1 MRFVAWLLGKQSQAD
16 TGGRTDRTFRRHIA
30 WCWGIPVPQPA
41 VTGEIYRQII
51 VDGTYFATW
60 CVLIAHNGSHVIGWQ
75 WCASESK
82 AAWGELIRRFPAP
95 DVVVTDGG
103 MGLRSALDRYW
114 PRTRIQRCYFHIFA
128 TVKRHT
134 TLNPRLTAGKK
145 ALALTRDLMAVK
157 DLDAAAAW
165 LGAYASWESEWSQ
178 MLKERTYAKTGIERP
193 TWAKPHQRWWY
204 THIRLRRVQG
214 LFRQLIRDTALF
226 TWLHPAYLDTDGNR
240 TVARTTSLL
249 EGGPNAAIK
258 RLLRDHR
265 GLPEEHARSAVDWL
279 LNSLT
284 EHPHDPWDLAKRHL
298 VTSQAPPTRVD
309 PDELIGPAHYDTGLT
324 AEEGLWARKGWAGRS

>member
-1 MRFVAWLLGKQSQAD
+1 M
-16 TGGRTDRTFRRHIA
+16 
-30 WCWGIPVPQPA
+30 
-41 VTGEIYRQII
+41 
-51 VDGTYFATW
+51 
-60 CVLIAHNGSHVIGWQ
+60 
-75 WCASESK
+75 
-82 AAWGELIRRFPAP
+82 
-95 DVVVTDGG
+95 
-103 MGLRSALDRYW
+103 
-114 PRTRIQRCYFHIFA
+114 
-128 TVKRHT
+128 
-134 TLNPRLTAGKK
+134 
-145 ALALTRDLMAVK
+145 
-157 DLDAAAAW
+157 
-165 LGAYASWESEWSQ
+165 
-178 MLKERTYAKTGIERP
+178 
-193 TWAKPHQRWWY
+193 
-204 THIRLRRVQG
+204 LRRVQG
-214 LFRQLIRDTALF
+214 LFRQLIRDKALF